1 MDIHGLSSSSAT
13 NSAIIHSDNTG
24 AIQSKL
30 RTLLSMKV
38 QTSGILIL
46 IACILTGCGKS
57 MKDVAGVYE
66 TAEIK
71 EPQSSATYYSTT
83 WVLDLAESGTFT
95 LKENRLR
102 KSIVKTREPVPMK
115 GGKKIS
121 GEWSLNHGRITT
133 TSAPSVFYDFSGF
146 DEIQSEYQQ
155 DSQSQRRDGGD
166 IIDKLAAEEKIA
178 ERMEVKIPFAIQST
192 GDLIVVGNS
201 VNGEFDAELYFLNID
216 YDIKGLRFKR
226 VE

>member
-71 EPQSSATYYSTT
+71 EPQSSGSYYSTT

-95 LKENRLR
+95 LKENKLR
-102 KSIVKTREPVPMK
+102 KSIVKTREPVPMN
-115 GGKKIS
+115 GSEVS
-121 GEWSLNHGRITT
+121 GAWSLDSGRIII
-133 TSAPSVFYDFSGF
+133 VVKGLVDK
-146 DEIQSEYQQ
+146 
-155 DSQSQRRDGGD
+155 DGNPD
-166 IIDKLAAEEKIA
+166 IVL
-178 ERMEVKIPFAIQST
+178 KIPFDVQSS
-192 GDLIVVGNS
+192 GDLVSGGIIGGGNAWDDYS
-201 VNGEFDAELYFLNID
+201 NDEITAYHNVFDQFDTPNPSPNLFDKLN
-216 YDIKGLRFKR
+216 IKGLRFKR

>member
-1 MDIHGLSSSSAT
+1 
-13 NSAIIHSDNTG
+13 
-24 AIQSKL
+24 
-30 RTLLSMKV
+30 MKV
-38 QTSGILIL
+38 QASGILIL

-71 EPQSSATYYSTT
+71 EPQSSGSYYSTT

-102 KSIVKTREPVPMK
+102 KSIVKTREPVPMN
-115 GGKKIS
+115 GSEES
-121 GEWSLNHGRITT
+121 GTWQLLNGEVSLTFVLFRQSPVI
-133 TSAPSVFYDFSGF
+133 DLSGF
-146 DEIQSEYQQ
+146 DEAVAEGNPFDQFDEPRTVAKPIREWEDVLLRVPLEVQS
-155 DSQSQRRDGGD
+155 S
-166 IIDKLAAEEKIA
+166 
-178 ERMEVKIPFAIQST
+178 
-192 GDLIVVGNS
+192 GDLIAGGQFDGN
-201 VNGEFDAELYFLNID
+201 FDEKTITFED

>member
-102 KSIVKTREPVPMK
+102 KSIVKTREPVPMD
-115 GGKKIS
+115 GIEES
-121 GEWSLNHGRITT
+121 GAWSLNDGRITT
-133 TSAPSVFYDFSGF
+133 TTKLWDEPDELSPVVFSVLKILF
-146 DEIQSEYQQ
+146 DIQS
-155 DSQSQRRDGGD
+155 S
-166 IIDKLAAEEKIA
+166 
-178 ERMEVKIPFAIQST
+178 
-192 GDLIVVGNS
+192 GDLIAGGQFD
-201 VNGEFDAELYFLNID
+201 VNFVELPFTYEN
-216 YDIKGLRFKR
+216 YDIEGLRFKR